1 MGSGKSTADLSGIS
15 VPISVPEE
23 FQGKGEGTNPEELL
37 SLAIASCYSMTF
49 GIIAGMRKL
58 PFLGIETIAE
68 GEVEQNG
75 ANFVYNKITI
85 SPTIQLSA
93 DATDENVAV
102 AEDLSH
108 KADTYCLITN
118 AVRGK
123 VEVVVVPRIVRG

>member
-1 MGSGKSTADLSGIS
+1 MGSGKSTADHSGTS

-23 FQGKGEGTNPEELL
+23 FQGQGEGTNPEELL

-58 PFLGIETIAE
+58 PFLTIETVAV

-75 ANFVYNKITI
+75 ASFVYNKITI
-85 SPTIQLSA
+85 SPTIRLTE
-93 DATDENVAV
+93 DATDDHVAM

-108 KADTYCLITN
+108 KADLYCIITN

-123 VEVVVVPRIVRG
+123 VDVVVEPKIVRS